1 MITMDLRKRLFSR
14 LAVLLLAL
22 VAISA
27 VIDLA
32 FLVPDIERETR
43 GSANLTK
50 ELIAIGNASCTS
62 TFADGLPAL
71 PELLRNVPLRHVR
84 VSLNGEPWDE
94 APSGIISALSDR
106 VFSATRWTAPETL
119 NINGYVI
126 SFTPDPTSEMQER
139 LEGAGRTLLLLLGFS
154 VASMAAVWLAVDN
167 ALKPVRMLEK
177 FIRGLAENK
186 KIDRLPSFRL
196 KEYAQLATA
205 LNTLSVSLSQA
216 RNAQKDFS
224 QKVIAAIEAER
235 ESIAR
240 DLHDEIGQTITAL
253 VYTGKFV
260 EMRGQQAGDDELA
273 SCCADIRRLTGE
285 MNVQLKEVIKR
296 LRPSGT
302 DVADLIEGI
311 HELIA
316 GWNAGVTGT
325 RFQFEHD
332 DAVALL
338 DSQQTLSFYRIAQES
353 LTNVIR
359 HSRAT
364 RCDIAFRKEDG
375 CIVLTIADN
384 GIGIADSDIRMH
396 GGLYG
401 IRERAD
407 MMGAELSIAKGALG
421 GVTIRVSLPFNADD
435 QSASTRQS

>member
-1 MITMDLRKRLFSR
+1 MTTMDLRKRLFSR
-14 LAVLLLAL
+14 LAALLLAL
-22 VAISA
+22 VAISL

-50 ELIAIGNASCTS
+50 ELIAIGNLSCTS
-62 TFADGLPAL
+62 TFADGMPGLPD
-71 PELLRNVPLRHVR
+71 LLKDLPLRHVR
-84 VSLNGEPWDE
+84 VSLNGESWDRE
-94 APSGIISALSDR
+94 PTGIVSDLSDR
-106 VFSATRWTAPETL
+106 LFSATRWTAPETL
-119 NINGYVI
+119 NINGYVL

-139 LEGAGRTLLLLLGFS
+139 LEGTGRTLLLLLGFS
-154 VASMAAVWLAVDN
+154 VASMAAVWLAADN

-177 FIRGLAENK
+177 FIRSLAENK
-186 KIDRLPSFRL
+186 KIDQLPSFRL
-196 KEYAQLATA
+196 KEYAQLAVA

-285 MNVQLKEVIKR
+285 MNAQLREVIKR

-311 HELIA
+311 NELIA
-316 GWNAGVTGT
+316 GWNSGVTGT

-364 RCDIAFRKEDG
+364 RCDISFRKQEG

-384 GIGIADSDIRMH
+384 GMGIADSDIRMH

-407 MMGAELSIAKGALG
+407 MMGADLSIGKGELG
-421 GVTIRVSLPFNADD
+421 GVTIRVSLPFSADD
-435 QSASTRQS
+435 ESASRRQS